1 MGRAAITDKAV
12 QMQWMS
18 RKKNNYEWIMVVIA
32 SVLGFG
38 VVISLITF
46 AELANLAHQ

>member
-1 MGRAAITDKAV
+1 MARMASAEKTV
-12 QMQWMS
+12 HMQWMS
-18 RKKNNYEWIMVVIA
+18 RKKNNYEWVMVVIA